1 MRWHPLTVIA
11 ALATLTG
18 LGVFISIFGYLLT
31 GGIKV
36 LSWEFLTD
44 LPRENM
50 VAGGIGPVIWGSL
63 WISFLAL
70 VFALPLGIGAGAFL
84 AEFNPLSKMTPW
96 LDALT
101 NTLSGVPSIVFGL
114 FGMTFFVVGLGWGSS
129 ILAGAVTLALLA
141 LPILIRTTQEA
152 LHAVPKELKLASAAL
167 GATTLQTFLWI
178 TLPMAGTRIITGTI
192 LAFGR
197 IFGETAPILFTVAAY
212 YLPTYARSPLE
223 PSMLLPYHLYVLV
236 TSGTQIE
243 KARPI
248 ALGTALVLTTIALL
262 LSLLATW
269 LRTTLSKKHG

>member
-11 ALATLTG
+11 ALATLM
-18 LGVFISIFGYLLT
+18 GVMVFLSIFGFLLI
-31 GGIKV
+31 GGLKV
-36 LSWEFLTD
+36 ISWEFLTD

-50 VAGGIGPVIWGSL
+50 LAGGIGPVIWGSL

-84 AEFNPLSKMTPW
+84 AEFNPMPKMTKW

-101 NTLSGVPSIVFGL
+101 NTLAGVPSIVFGL

-129 ILAGAVTLALLA
+129 ILAGAITLALLA

-152 LHAVPKELKLASAAL
+152 LHAVPKELKLASTGL
-167 GATTLQTFLWI
+167 GATAIQTFLWV
-178 TLPMAGTRIITGTI
+178 TLPIAGARIITGAI
-192 LAFGR
+192 LALGR
-197 IFGETAPILFTVAAY
+197 VLGETAPILFTVAAY

-248 ALGTALVLTTIALL
+248 ALGTALVLTSIALL

-269 LRTTLSKKHG
+269 LRNTLSKKHG